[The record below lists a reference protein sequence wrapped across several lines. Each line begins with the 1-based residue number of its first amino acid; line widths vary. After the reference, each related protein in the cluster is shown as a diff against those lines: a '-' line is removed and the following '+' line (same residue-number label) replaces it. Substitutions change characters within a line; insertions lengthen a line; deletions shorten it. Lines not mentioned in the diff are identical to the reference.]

1 MGSRTE
7 KRQLTIFA
15 LIAYGIPY
23 LLGILMWYGYGKKL
37 DLSAFP
43 NTQMLYPALG
53 GMLAFLLTR
62 REDADMPKAF
72 YRSFTVVTV
81 LSIVVTVC
89 SVLKPDAEIT
99 MPGGTVSVWLLGI
112 QYLQIIGSIICLI
125 CLIAAGKRRRAAYGL
140 RGKNWKAS
148 AACIL
153 LFMALYFLRAAIS
166 YASVGELASFGAIMK
181 NLQSWMYMGFMP
193 VNFLLAYIAFFGEEY
208 GWRYYLQ
215 PILVASSA

>member
-15 LIAYGIPY
+15 WIAYGIPY

-53 GMLAFLLTR
+53 VMLAFLLTR

-99 MPGGTVSVWLLGI
+99 MP
-112 QYLQIIGSIICLI
+112 
-125 CLIAAGKRRRAAYGL
+125 
-140 RGKNWKAS
+140 AS
-148 AACIL
+148 A
-153 LFMALYFLRAAIS
+153 RS
-166 YASVGELASFGAIMK
+166 
-181 NLQSWMYMGFMP
+181 
-193 VNFLLAYIAFFGEEY
+193 
-208 GWRYYLQ
+208 
-215 PILVASSA
+215 